1 MADSRDGSFPDSVT
15 WGITCLLVLLTWVLL
30 QKLCFPRSPLAA
42 LALMRRTRRIHTWA
56 QGGIWHPLYC
66 VICETL
72 LIVGSSGICCADCG
86 IASCEKGQCVQR
98 TEQRFSCKAR
108 ARKTGAT
115 PTAQDD
121 PQGGVFRHHWV
132 SGNLP
137 LMSECEVCDASCG
150 GDGPESVIQDL
161 RCCWCQLTVHKS
173 CQQKMSNICDLG
185 HYREFI
191 IPPECVIL
199 KNPKVAGSEFKRS
212 SIKQIVRQIMGNTTH
227 NRPWRPLIV
236 VGNTKAGNNDGGFF
250 LNAFRG
256 VLNPI
261 QVIDLNERP
270 MEDAI
275 HLCQLLEPT
284 RCLIIVAGGDGTIGW
299 TLNTID
305 KLGVEQHPEI
315 ALLPLGTGN
324 DLARTLGYGS
334 GGEITDISQLLDLL
348 QTANRLESIP
358 LDRWRVTVR
367 SDHPHYSFKRP
378 LVPPRSITEIF
389 VQNYLSIGVDA
400 LVTYNFHNARDSKS
414 SSSHNNSPFSGRLY
428 NKLLYF
434 IYGTK
439 DVLERE
445 CKDLDQILELEMDG
459 QKVSLPKIESVVILN
474 IPCWGAGVRPW
485 ELGQGHEH
493 FPVPSFS
500 DHKLEVFC
508 VYSSF
513 HIAQM
518 QVGISEPHRIG
529 QASDVKIRLK
539 GRAPVQT
546 DGEPWIQEPGEIHVQ
561 YHSHVPVLKLSS
573 LSN

>member
-284 RCLIIVAGGDGTIGW
+284 RCLIIVAGGDGTIG
-299 TLNTID
+299 
-305 KLGVEQHPEI
+305 
-315 ALLPLGTGN
+315 
-324 DLARTLGYGS
+324 
-334 GGEITDISQLLDLL
+334 QLLDLL

-414 SSSHNNSPFSGRLY
+414 SS
-428 NKLLYF
+428 
-434 IYGTK
+434 TK